1 MKTEAPAPAREFDVA
16 GMTCAAC
23 ARRVEKALAA
33 VPGVAEATVNLP
45 LEKATVR
52 GDAALDPGALEAAVA
67 AAGYELRDVAAAEEP
82 SDEPGDPGARRLI
95 GAAVLTIPVVL
106 LAMVGPMHGDVL
118 WVQAAL
124 TTPVLFW
131 AGRSFFVS
139 AVKQARHLSA
149 NMDTLVALGTSAAY
163 GYSVAALFFHGEVYF
178 ETAAAIVTFILLGKY
193 LERRSRRRASE
204 AIRSLLELGAKE
216 ARVLR
221 DEAEV
226 LVPVDVVAAGDLVR
240 IRPGERVPADGVVR
254 EGATAVDESMLT
266 GEPVPADKAP
276 GDEVYGGTLNT
287 SGSIVVEATR
297 VGAESALAQIAK
309 LVSDA
314 QSRKAPIEHL
324 ADRVSAVFVP
334 VVLVLATLTFA
345 GWLVTGHVLEDA
357 VVAGI
362 AVLIIACP
370 CAMGLATP
378 AAIMVGSGR
387 GAQIGILLKGGDVL
401 ERSGRLDTVVFDK
414 TGTITHGRMSVT
426 GVVAA
431 PSVSDD
437 EVLRT
442 AASVEAPSEHPLAQA
457 IVAAARERGLPL
469 EPVEAFESTAGL
481 GVAGRVRGEMVR
493 AGRTGFAG
501 EASPEVAAGAAALEA
516 EGKTVV
522 WVSRDGSAL
531 GAVAI
536 SDTIKPGAAAAVA
549 RLHAQGMSTVL
560 LTGDNRTTA
569 RAVAAAVGI
578 DDVRAEVLPADKV
591 DAIRDLQASGRTVAM
606 VGDGINDAPAL
617 AQADLG
623 VAIGTGAD
631 VALEAADLTLVGGDP
646 LLAAAAID
654 LSRRTLRTIKQ
665 NLFWAF
671 AYNVVM
677 IPAAAL
683 GFLSP
688 MLAAGAMAFSSVSVL
703 LNALR
708 LRTFSVAR

>member
-1 MKTEAPAPAREFDVA
+1 MKTDAPPVTREFDVT
-16 GMTCAAC
+16 GMTCATC
-23 ARRVEKALAA
+23 ARRVEKALA
-33 VPGVAEATVNLP
+33 GVAGVSEAVVNLP

-52 GDAALDPGALEAAVA
+52 AVASLDPAALEAAVA
-67 AAGYELRDVAAAEEP
+67 AAGYELRGGAAA
-82 SDEPGDPGARRLI
+82 DDPAAEGPEARRLAV
-95 GAAVLTIPVVL
+95 AAVLTVPVVL
-106 LAMVGPMHGDVL
+106 LAMLGPMHGDVL

-124 TTPVLFW
+124 TAPVLFW
-131 AGRSFFVS
+131 AGRAFFVN

-163 GYSVAALFFHGEVYF
+163 GYSLAALFTHGEVYF
-178 ETAAAIVTFILLGKY
+178 ETAVVIVTFILLGKH

-204 AIRSLLELGAKE
+204 ALRSLLELGAKE

-221 DEAEV
+221 DGEEA
-226 LVPVDVVAAGDLVR
+226 LVPVDLVAAGDLVR

-254 EGATAVDESMLT
+254 EGASAVDESMLT
-266 GEPVPADKAP
+266 GEPLPADKSE

-297 VGAESALAQIAK
+297 VGADSALAQIAQ
-309 LVSDA
+309 LVAAA

-324 ADRVSAVFVP
+324 ADRVSGVFVP

-345 GWLVTGHVLEDA
+345 GWLVTGHAAEDA
-357 VVAGI
+357 VVAAI

-387 GAQIGILLKGGDVL
+387 GAQLGILLKGGDVL

-414 TGTITHGRMSVT
+414 TGTITHGTMSVT
-426 GVVAA
+426 DVVPVPGWDA
-431 PSVSDD
+431 D
-437 EVLRT
+437 EVLT
-442 AASVEAPSEHPLAQA
+442 AAASVEAPSEHPLAQA
-457 IVAAARERGLPL
+457 VVDAARERGLRL
-469 EPVEAFESTAGL
+469 EPVDGFESTAGL
-481 GVAGRVRGEMVR
+481 GVAGSVRGAVVR

-501 EASPEVAAGAAALEA
+501 DTSSAIAAVAAELEG

-522 WVSRDGSAL
+522 WVSRDARPL
-531 GAVAI
+531 GAVAV
-536 SDTIKPGAAAAVA
+536 SDTVKPGAAPAVA
-549 RLHAQGMSTVL
+549 RLHEQGMSTVL

-569 RAVAAAVGI
+569 GAVAAAVGI

-591 DAIRDLQASGRTVAM
+591 GAIRDLQASGRTVAM

-683 GFLSP
+683 GWLSP
-688 MLAAGAMAFSSVSVL
+688 MIAAGAMALSSVSVV

-708 LRTFSVAR
+708 LRRFAVAR

>member
-1 MKTEAPAPAREFDVA
+1 MKTEAPPPTREFDVT

-45 LEKATVR
+45 LEKATVTAD
-52 GDAALDPGALEAAVA
+52 GDLAPGALEAAVA
-67 AAGYELRDVAAAEEP
+67 AAGYELRDVTSAEASGDAA
-82 SDEPGDPGARRLI
+82 DPGLLRLI
-95 GAAVLTIPVVL
+95 GAAALTIPVVL
-106 LAMVGPMHGDVL
+106 LAMFGPMHGDVL

-131 AGRSFFVS
+131 AGRSFFVN
-139 AVKQARHLSA
+139 ALKGARHLTA

-178 ETAAAIVTFILLGKY
+178 ETAAVIVTFILLGKH

-204 AIRSLLELGAKE
+204 ALRSLLALGAKE

-221 DEAEV
+221 GGAEV
-226 LVPVDVVAAGDLVR
+226 LVPVHAVAAGDLVR

-266 GEPVPADKAP
+266 GEPVPVDKAP

-287 SGSIVVEATR
+287 SGSVVVETTR

-309 LVSDA
+309 LVADA

-334 VVLVLATLTFA
+334 VVLVLAALTFA
-345 GWLVTGHVLEDA
+345 GWLLTGHTAEDA
-357 VVAGI
+357 VVTAI

-426 GVVAA
+426 AVVAG
-431 PSVSDD
+431 PGSSED
-437 EVLRT
+437 EVLAT

-457 IVAAARERGLPL
+457 IVSAARERGLDL
-469 EPVEAFESTAGL
+469 EPVEEFHSTAGL
-481 GVAGRVRGEMVR
+481 GVSGRVGGAAVR
-493 AGRTGFAG
+493 AGRTRYAG
-501 EASPEVAAGAAALEA
+501 EAAPEVAAAATALEA
-516 EGKTVV
+516 QGKTVV
-522 WVSRDGSAL
+522 WVSRDGRVL
-531 GAVAI
+531 GVVAV
-536 SDTIKPGAAAAVA
+536 SDTIKPGAAAAVT
-549 RLHAQGMSTVL
+549 RLHDRGMSTVL
-560 LTGDNRTTA
+560 LTGDNRATA
-569 RAVAAAVGI
+569 NAVAAAVGI
-578 DDVRAEVLPADKV
+578 DDVRAEVLPAEKV
-591 DAIRDLQASGRTVAM
+591 DAIRDLQARGRTVAM
-606 VGDGINDAPAL
+606 IGDGINDAPAL

-677 IPAAAL
+677 IPAAIL

-688 MLAAGAMAFSSVSVL
+688 MIAAGAMALSSVSVL

-708 LRTFSVAR
+708 LRSFTVAR